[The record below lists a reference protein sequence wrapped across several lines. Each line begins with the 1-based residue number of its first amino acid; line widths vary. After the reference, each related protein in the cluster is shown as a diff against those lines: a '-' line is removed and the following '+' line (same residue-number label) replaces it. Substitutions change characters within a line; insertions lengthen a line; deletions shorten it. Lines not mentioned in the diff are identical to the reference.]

1 MAIMPDLVKPGS
13 RRKRWILIAVA
24 AVVVL
29 GGIVAAAICCWPVTP
44 PDPKENQEEAAK
56 FLASRNFGRMK
67 LQEQR
72 DYIRSIGG
80 PRALFRNRTALSE
93 SERRQAMENMRRIFA
108 AEQAAKMRKFFAAS
122 LEEQN
127 RMLDEDI
134 ARMKARRAEWEKRR
148 AERARREEERR
159 KQAAAGNQQAAQ
171 QPPRRPPPSAQER
184 RQREASA
191 NPTTRAQHQV
201 YRQLMRQ
208 RQKLP
213 LDIREVR
220 RLLREK
226 LHENAAKT
234 PDSFNMCCYCPCC
247 KQTCLQSEGHLEWC
261 CLASL
266 DLYCPVSGKLLL
278 DSKEVRVCPCCQLS
292 YLEASQCVFCGL
304 KLRSMIRGPCLS
316 QPINRE
322 FIHCYQGTESS
333 IEESW
338 NQIESFS
345 V

>member
-56 FLASRNFGRMK
+56 FLASRNFSRMK

-171 QPPRRPPPSAQER
+171 QPPRRTPPSAQER

-191 NPTTRAQHQV
+191 NPTTRAQNQV

-208 RQKLP
+208 RQ
-213 LDIREVR
+213 
-220 RLLREK
+220 
-226 LHENAAKT
+226 A
-234 PDSFNMCCYCPCC
+234 
-247 KQTCLQSEGHLEWC
+247 
-261 CLASL
+261 
-266 DLYCPVSGKLLL
+266 GK
-278 DSKEVRVCPCCQLS
+278 R
-292 YLEASQCVFCGL
+292 
-304 KLRSMIRGPCLS
+304 
-316 QPINRE
+316 
-322 FIHCYQGTESS
+322 
-333 IEESW
+333 
-338 NQIESFS
+338 
-345 V
+345 

>member
-29 GGIVAAAICCWPVTP
+29 SGIVAAAICCWPVTP

-108 AEQAAKMRKFFAAS
+108 VEQAAKMRKFFAAS

-171 QPPRRPPPSAQER
+171 QQPRRTPPTAQER

-191 NPTTRAQHQV
+191 NPTTRAQNQV

-208 RQKLP
+208 RQ
-213 LDIREVR
+213 
-220 RLLREK
+220 
-226 LHENAAKT
+226 A
-234 PDSFNMCCYCPCC
+234 
-247 KQTCLQSEGHLEWC
+247 
-261 CLASL
+261 
-266 DLYCPVSGKLLL
+266 GK
-278 DSKEVRVCPCCQLS
+278 R
-292 YLEASQCVFCGL
+292 
-304 KLRSMIRGPCLS
+304 
-316 QPINRE
+316 
-322 FIHCYQGTESS
+322 
-333 IEESW
+333 
-338 NQIESFS
+338 
-345 V
+345 

>member
-29 GGIVAAAICCWPVTP
+29 GGPVTP

-171 QPPRRPPPSAQER
+171 QPPRRTPPSAQER

-208 RQKLP
+208 RQ
-213 LDIREVR
+213 
-220 RLLREK
+220 
-226 LHENAAKT
+226 A
-234 PDSFNMCCYCPCC
+234 
-247 KQTCLQSEGHLEWC
+247 
-261 CLASL
+261 
-266 DLYCPVSGKLLL
+266 GK
-278 DSKEVRVCPCCQLS
+278 R
-292 YLEASQCVFCGL
+292 
-304 KLRSMIRGPCLS
+304 
-316 QPINRE
+316 
-322 FIHCYQGTESS
+322 
-333 IEESW
+333 
-338 NQIESFS
+338 
-345 V
+345 

>member
-171 QPPRRPPPSAQER
+171 QPPRRTPPSAQER

-191 NPTTRAQHQV
+191 NPTTRAQNQV

-208 RQKLP
+208 RQ
-213 LDIREVR
+213 
-220 RLLREK
+220 
-226 LHENAAKT
+226 A
-234 PDSFNMCCYCPCC
+234 
-247 KQTCLQSEGHLEWC
+247 
-261 CLASL
+261 
-266 DLYCPVSGKLLL
+266 GK
-278 DSKEVRVCPCCQLS
+278 R
-292 YLEASQCVFCGL
+292 
-304 KLRSMIRGPCLS
+304 
-316 QPINRE
+316 
-322 FIHCYQGTESS
+322 
-333 IEESW
+333 
-338 NQIESFS
+338 
-345 V
+345 

>member
-13 RRKRWILIAVA
+13 RRKWWILIAVA

-171 QPPRRPPPSAQER
+171 QPPRRTPPSAQER

-191 NPTTRAQHQV
+191 NPTTRAQNQV

-208 RQKLP
+208 RQ
-213 LDIREVR
+213 
-220 RLLREK
+220 
-226 LHENAAKT
+226 A
-234 PDSFNMCCYCPCC
+234 
-247 KQTCLQSEGHLEWC
+247 
-261 CLASL
+261 
-266 DLYCPVSGKLLL
+266 GK
-278 DSKEVRVCPCCQLS
+278 R
-292 YLEASQCVFCGL
+292 
-304 KLRSMIRGPCLS
+304 
-316 QPINRE
+316 
-322 FIHCYQGTESS
+322 
-333 IEESW
+333 
-338 NQIESFS
+338 
-345 V
+345 

>member
-72 DYIRSIGG
+72 GYIRSIGG

-171 QPPRRPPPSAQER
+171 QPPRRTPPSAQER

-191 NPTTRAQHQV
+191 NPTTRAQNQV

-208 RQKLP
+208 RQ
-213 LDIREVR
+213 
-220 RLLREK
+220 
-226 LHENAAKT
+226 A
-234 PDSFNMCCYCPCC
+234 
-247 KQTCLQSEGHLEWC
+247 
-261 CLASL
+261 
-266 DLYCPVSGKLLL
+266 GK
-278 DSKEVRVCPCCQLS
+278 R
-292 YLEASQCVFCGL
+292 
-304 KLRSMIRGPCLS
+304 
-316 QPINRE
+316 
-322 FIHCYQGTESS
+322 
-333 IEESW
+333 
-338 NQIESFS
+338 
-345 V
+345 

>member
-171 QPPRRPPPSAQER
+171 QLPRRTPPSAQER

-191 NPTTRAQHQV
+191 NPTTRAQNQV

-208 RQKLP
+208 RQ
-213 LDIREVR
+213 
-220 RLLREK
+220 
-226 LHENAAKT
+226 A
-234 PDSFNMCCYCPCC
+234 
-247 KQTCLQSEGHLEWC
+247 
-261 CLASL
+261 
-266 DLYCPVSGKLLL
+266 GK
-278 DSKEVRVCPCCQLS
+278 R
-292 YLEASQCVFCGL
+292 
-304 KLRSMIRGPCLS
+304 
-316 QPINRE
+316 
-322 FIHCYQGTESS
+322 
-333 IEESW
+333 
-338 NQIESFS
+338 
-345 V
+345 

>member
-29 GGIVAAAICCWPVTP
+29 GGIVAAAICCWSVTP

-171 QPPRRPPPSAQER
+171 QPPRRTPPSAQER

-191 NPTTRAQHQV
+191 NPTTRAQNQV

-208 RQKLP
+208 RQ
-213 LDIREVR
+213 
-220 RLLREK
+220 
-226 LHENAAKT
+226 A
-234 PDSFNMCCYCPCC
+234 
-247 KQTCLQSEGHLEWC
+247 
-261 CLASL
+261 
-266 DLYCPVSGKLLL
+266 GK
-278 DSKEVRVCPCCQLS
+278 R
-292 YLEASQCVFCGL
+292 
-304 KLRSMIRGPCLS
+304 
-316 QPINRE
+316 
-322 FIHCYQGTESS
+322 
-333 IEESW
+333 
-338 NQIESFS
+338 
-345 V
+345 

>member
-29 GGIVAAAICCWPVTP
+29 GGIVAAASCCWPVTP

-171 QPPRRPPPSAQER
+171 QPPRRTPPSAQER

-191 NPTTRAQHQV
+191 NPTTRAQNQV

-208 RQKLP
+208 RQ
-213 LDIREVR
+213 
-220 RLLREK
+220 
-226 LHENAAKT
+226 A
-234 PDSFNMCCYCPCC
+234 
-247 KQTCLQSEGHLEWC
+247 
-261 CLASL
+261 
-266 DLYCPVSGKLLL
+266 GK
-278 DSKEVRVCPCCQLS
+278 R
-292 YLEASQCVFCGL
+292 
-304 KLRSMIRGPCLS
+304 
-316 QPINRE
+316 
-322 FIHCYQGTESS
+322 
-333 IEESW
+333 
-338 NQIESFS
+338 
-345 V
+345 

>member
-127 RMLDEDI
+127 RMLGEDI

-171 QPPRRPPPSAQER
+171 QPPRRTPPSAQER

-191 NPTTRAQHQV
+191 NPTTRAQNQV

-208 RQKLP
+208 RQ
-213 LDIREVR
+213 
-220 RLLREK
+220 
-226 LHENAAKT
+226 A
-234 PDSFNMCCYCPCC
+234 
-247 KQTCLQSEGHLEWC
+247 
-261 CLASL
+261 
-266 DLYCPVSGKLLL
+266 GK
-278 DSKEVRVCPCCQLS
+278 R
-292 YLEASQCVFCGL
+292 
-304 KLRSMIRGPCLS
+304 
-316 QPINRE
+316 
-322 FIHCYQGTESS
+322 
-333 IEESW
+333 
-338 NQIESFS
+338 
-345 V
+345 

>member
-108 AEQAAKMRKFFAAS
+108 AEQAAKMRKFVAAS

-171 QPPRRPPPSAQER
+171 QPPRRTPPSAQER

-191 NPTTRAQHQV
+191 NPTTRAQNQV

-208 RQKLP
+208 RQ
-213 LDIREVR
+213 
-220 RLLREK
+220 
-226 LHENAAKT
+226 A
-234 PDSFNMCCYCPCC
+234 
-247 KQTCLQSEGHLEWC
+247 
-261 CLASL
+261 
-266 DLYCPVSGKLLL
+266 GK
-278 DSKEVRVCPCCQLS
+278 R
-292 YLEASQCVFCGL
+292 
-304 KLRSMIRGPCLS
+304 
-316 QPINRE
+316 
-322 FIHCYQGTESS
+322 
-333 IEESW
+333 
-338 NQIESFS
+338 
-345 V
+345 

>member
-67 LQEQR
+67 PQEQR

-148 AERARREEERR
+148 AERAQREEERR

-171 QPPRRPPPSAQER
+171 QPPRRTPPSAQER

-208 RQKLP
+208 RQ
-213 LDIREVR
+213 
-220 RLLREK
+220 
-226 LHENAAKT
+226 A
-234 PDSFNMCCYCPCC
+234 
-247 KQTCLQSEGHLEWC
+247 
-261 CLASL
+261 
-266 DLYCPVSGKLLL
+266 GK
-278 DSKEVRVCPCCQLS
+278 R
-292 YLEASQCVFCGL
+292 
-304 KLRSMIRGPCLS
+304 
-316 QPINRE
+316 
-322 FIHCYQGTESS
+322 
-333 IEESW
+333 
-338 NQIESFS
+338 
-345 V
+345 